1 MRKFQLLILAA
12 AVAAGA
18 IWWGFYRTNH
28 TSSMGV
34 ASLLP
39 KETLALVHLPDF
51 NRSRNEWH
59 RTDLY
64 QLWKEPAVQD
74 FLAKPR
80 SKVPTEG
87 RIGQTV
93 DEISTLEMKD
103 AFFAVLSI
111 EANAWEWAGGF
122 RCTGDTEKAAKIVN
136 DWKARGVGRDT
147 EVKRETVEYQGRTI
161 QMESAGLWKL
171 ATAWAGPWFFFA
183 NDIENL
189 KALID
194 RADGRVKDGYVAL
207 SADEAFLAASK
218 HMPGSYAALAYT
230 RVDQLIEKL
239 TPAAE
244 KSEASPDQLA
254 MLRQIQTFCAA
265 TAFDGGRM
273 RDTVF
278 VGMPKIAELG
288 NLTRDSLPIAN
299 KDTFLYAASVL
310 DLRKEMEPG
319 WQTPGLGW
327 LSGLQKFTSALSA
340 NGVTAEEWKAA
351 FGSEVGIVGT
361 WGTNSQWPSLVAA
374 MAVKDSAKANR
385 IVTIVTN
392 TNPNTDDDRW
402 THREKEGVHYY
413 SSGSGSQLFA
423 FSPTIG
429 LSERMLVVGADN
441 GSVEAAMK
449 RSATGASELTAS
461 RNFQNAE
468 RAVPTAQQAFVYVD
482 PALVYARFDT
492 TLRPLLAM
500 GAAFLPAVS
509 DTVDLSKL
517 PPAEV
522 ITKHLSPIAMSQSYR
537 GDGYVAESVGS
548 VPFYQTVIG
557 AVTTGAAAAVI
568 YRQQTQG
575 PISFPTPTTSA
586 PTLSS
591 PSSSPSPDD
600 AP

>member
-1 MRKFQLLILAA
+1 MRKLQLLILAA
-12 AVAAGA
+12 AVAAGV

-28 TSSMGV
+28 TSSLGV

-39 KETLALVHLPDF
+39 KETLALVHVPDF
-51 NRSRNEWH
+51 NRSREEWH

-87 RIGQTV
+87 HVGRTV
-93 DEISTLEMKD
+93 EEISTLEMKD
-103 AFFAVLSI
+103 IFFAVTSI
-111 EANAWEWAGGF
+111 ESSAWKWNGGF
-122 RCTGDTEKAAKIVN
+122 RCPGDTEKAAKIVDN
-136 DWKARGVGRDT
+136 WKTNGVQRDA
-147 EVKRETVEYQGRTI
+147 EVKRESIVYQGHTI
-161 QMESAGLWKL
+161 QIESSGIW
-171 ATAWAGPWFFFA
+171 TVSTVWAGQWFFFA

-189 KALID
+189 KALVD
-194 RADGRVKDGYVAL
+194 HVEGRVKEANATLATDPVFL
-207 SADEAFLAASK
+207 SASK
-218 HMPGSYAALAYT
+218 HMPASYAALAFA

-239 TPAAE
+239 MPAGD

-254 MLRQIQTFCAA
+254 LLRQVGTFCAA
-265 TAFDGGRM
+265 STFEGGRM

-288 NLTRDSLPIAN
+288 SLTRASLPIAN
-299 KDTFLYAASVL
+299 KDTFLYATTVL
-310 DLRKEMEPG
+310 DLRKEMESG

-327 LSGLQKFTSALSA
+327 LSSLQKFTKSLSA
-340 NGVTAEEWKAA
+340 NGISAEEWKAA
-351 FGSEVGIVGT
+351 FGAELGIVGT

-374 MAVKDSAKANR
+374 MAVKDSAKANQ
-385 IVTIVTN
+385 IVTTITN
-392 TNPNTDDDRW
+392 TNTNTDDVHW

-413 SSGSGSQLFA
+413 SSGSGLQLFS

-429 LSERMLVVGADN
+429 LSDRMLVVGADS

-449 RSATGASELTAS
+449 LSTTGASELAAS

-468 RAVPTAQQAFVYVD
+468 RSVPTAQQAFVYVD
-482 PALVYARFDT
+482 PALIYSRFDT

-509 DTVDLSKL
+509 DTVDLGKL
-517 PPAEV
+517 PPADV
-522 ITKHLSPIAMSQSYR
+522 IGKHLSPMVMSQSYR

-548 VPFYQTVIG
+548 VPFYQTIIG
-557 AVTTGAAAAVI
+557 TVTTGLAAATI

-575 PISFPTPTTSA
+575 LPSFPAQVP
-586 PTLSS
+586 S
-591 PSSSPSPDD
+591 PPAVNSPSPSPD
-600 AP
+600 ASP